1 MPTKNENPNVYMVDE
16 NGAPH
21 KLNRIESP
29 DIESVFDLKKD
40 SDMILQRGIGD
51 TFELSFEVPKV
62 TVRSLLLNIIPNN
75 WLKMHGY
82 PMRRRLRK

>member
-21 KLNRIESP
+21 KLNRIESL
-29 DIESVFDLKKD
+29 DIESVFDSKKD

-51 TFELSFEVPKV
+51 TFELSFELPKA
-62 TVRSLLLNIIPNN
+62 TVRSLLLNIVPNN